1 MYRDKTALL
10 FIMSTLVTGLCGA
23 FFYPLSSLFIVEALD
38 ASPMQ
43 LSLYMVM
50 AVVSSVIVSQWLA
63 RQSDRYWQRKAI
75 LLVSL
80 SCYFITVVSFIFIR
94 SYPLAI
100 MVVVLFAS
108 ISGASFGQLFALG
121 REYADRHLTDKTT
134 FLSTMRAGIAIAWV
148 FGPPAAFML
157 KASFGFSAAFAV
169 SAAIVSLAI
178 VLIARYLPA
187 GEKTAAVQPD
197 GTQVDLRKYS
207 TRKRALIVL
216 YCVTLV
222 CTFGANNLYITSMP
236 LYLSRELMVPEH
248 WLGLLFG
255 TAALCEIPVML
266 MAGKLA
272 QRWGTNK
279 LLMLGIASGM
289 LFYGVMLTHTGFI
302 AMMAAQVLNG
312 FFIGVCA
319 TLGMV
324 VLQDMMQDRLGTA
337 STLFSSMLSIS
348 TLVASLSVGVVGE
361 FYNYFS
367 TLYVSLTGAFSALI
381 LLTLFSQL
389 QRKTVQVESSQSEV
403 SVG

>member
-23 FFYPLSSLFIVEALD
+23 FFYPLSSLFIVEALG

-63 RQSDRYWQRKAI
+63 RQSDRDWRRKTI
-75 LLVSL
+75 LLVAL
-80 SCYFITVVSFIFIR
+80 LCYLITVVSFMFIR
-94 SYPLAI
+94 SYSLAI
-100 MVVVLFAS
+100 MVVVVFAS
-108 ISGASFGQLFALG
+108 VSGASFGQLFALG

-134 FLSTMRAGIAIAWV
+134 FLATMRAGIAIAWV

-187 GEKTAAVQPD
+187 GEKTAVIQPD

-279 LLMLGIASGM
+279 LLMLGITSGM

-389 QRKTVQVESSQSEV
+389 QRKSVLVESATDEV